1 MNIPRL
7 DRLLYGGSF
16 DPVHQGHLGMI
27 RYALER
33 DLARVVDIVPAAV
46 SPFKT
51 HVPPIASRFRL
62 EMLALAVEELP
73 AQMRS
78 RVEVRDIDLK
88 RAPPSYTIDTLDLME
103 ERDPGS
109 TIGIFLGSDS
119 LPDFPLWLR
128 PDDILRRHPLLI
140 FRRPGDDQES
150 VEEDARDV
158 REDFAHVSPKIF
170 VLDNPVIECA
180 STDLRKFLRRRE
192 YDGPIL
198 NCIPQRVLKYIQ
210 EHSLYSDGERYIPE

>member
-1 MNIPRL
+1 MNLPRL

-33 DLARVVDIVPAAV
+33 NLAAVIDIVPAAV

-51 HVPPIASRFRL
+51 HVPPLPSRFRL
-62 EMLALAVEELP
+62 EMLALAMQDLP
-73 AQMRS
+73 AEMQS
-78 RVEVRDIDLK
+78 RVEVRDLDLR

-109 TIGIFLGSDS
+109 KIGIFLGSDS

-140 FRRPGDDQES
+140 FRRPGDDPES
-150 VEEDARDV
+150 VEEDAADV
-158 REDFAHVSPKIF
+158 REDFAHVSPKIY

-180 STDLRKFLRRRE
+180 SSELRKLLRRRE
-192 YDGPIL
+192 YGVPIL
-198 NCIPQRVLKYIQ
+198 NCVPERVLKYIQ
-210 EHSLYSDGERYIPE
+210 EHALYSDGERHTAE